1 MQRLTGGADVIRD
14 LAAPNLR
21 TMRFE
26 DYGGIRKLACDHSI
40 LVPSERDW
48 DHRWRENPVWQR
60 LGEGSPIGWVLES
73 TSGEIVGSMETVP
86 VLYKFRGE
94 DLISAASALWCV
106 SAPYRGFALQLID
119 EYFNQSTDLFIS
131 TTVGPTAIETLKQ
144 LSDPI
149 PVGRWDATSCFIA
162 HRRSF
167 AEVALRKLRVPL
179 ASLLSYPASGFLW
192 LKQTMG
198 AKPLADP
205 PRDVLFDTASAFDSR
220 FDAFWAELLR
230 QNPQKLL
237 AERSSLALSWHFFTA
252 MRSGRLWI
260 LTASRR
266 ERLIGYC
273 LFTEEVD
280 SNHSPGSIC
289 LVDYQSIDEE
299 LDLLP
304 GFIRMALRRG
314 TAQGFYRLE
323 HAGLAL
329 PKFRAFDE
337 HAFYKSPVGTWT
349 FLFRAADSKLDAE
362 LHKPQFWDP
371 SAYDGD
377 ASLY

>member
-1 MQRLTGGADVIRD
+1 MDPGADVMRD
-14 LAAPNLR
+14 LAVPNLR

-26 DYGGIRKLACDHSI
+26 DYAGIRKLASDHFIS
-40 LVPSERDW
+40 VPSAQDW
-48 DHRWRENPVWQR
+48 EHRWKDNPVWQR
-60 LGEGSPIGWVLES
+60 LGDRLPMGWVLES
-73 TSGEIVGSMETVP
+73 ATGEIVGSMETVP
-86 VLYKFRGE
+86 VLYKFRGG
-94 DLISAASALWCV
+94 DLVSAASALWCV

-119 EYFNQSTDLFIS
+119 EYFSQSVDLFIS

-167 AEVALRKLRVPL
+167 AEVALRKFHVPL
-179 ASLLSYPASGFLW
+179 ASLLSYPASGILR
-192 LKQTMG
+192 LTQAIST
-198 AKPLADP
+198 KPLAHP
-205 PRDVLFDTASAFDSR
+205 PRGVLFDTASAFDSR

-230 QNPQKLL
+230 QNPERLL

-252 MRSGRLWI
+252 MRNGRLWI
-260 LTASRR
+260 LTASRGKT
-266 ERLIGYC
+266 LTGYC
-273 LFTEEVD
+273 IFTEVA
-280 SNHSPGSIC
+280 SIAGSRSIC
-289 LVDYQSIDEE
+289 LVDYQTIDEE

-304 GFIRMALRRG
+304 GFLQMALRRG
-314 TAQGFYRLE
+314 AAEGFYRLE

-329 PKFRAFDE
+329 PKFRAFDN

-349 FLFRAADSKLDAE
+349 FLFRAADPKLDAE
-362 LHKPQFWDP
+362 LHQPQFWDP

>member
-1 MQRLTGGADVIRD
+1 MDPGADVMRD

-26 DYGGIRKLACDHSI
+26 DYAGIRKLASDHAIS
-40 LVPSERDW
+40 VPSALDW
-48 DHRWRENPVWQR
+48 AHRWRDNPVWQR
-60 LGEGSPIGWVLES
+60 LGDRSPMGWVLES
-73 TSGEIVGSMETVP
+73 ANGEIVGSMETVP
-86 VLYKFRGE
+86 VLYKFRGS
-94 DLISAASALWCV
+94 DLVSAASALWCV
-106 SAPYRGFALQLID
+106 SVPYRGFALQLID
-119 EYFNQSTDLFIS
+119 EYFNQSVDLFIS

-167 AEVALRKLRVPL
+167 AEVALRKLRIPL
-179 ASLLSYPASGFLW
+179 ASLLSYPASGILR
-192 LKQTMG
+192 LTEAVSTKR
-198 AKPLADP
+198 LADP
-205 PRDVLFDTASAFDSR
+205 PRGVLFDTATAFDSR

-230 QNPQKLL
+230 QNPERLL

-252 MRSGRLWI
+252 LRTGRLWI
-260 LTASRR
+260 LTASRGKT
-266 ERLIGYC
+266 LTGYC
-273 LFTEEVD
+273 IFNEVA
-280 SNHSPGSIC
+280 SVQGSRSIC
-289 LVDYQSIDEE
+289 LVDYQTIDED

-304 GFIRMALRRG
+304 GFIQMALRRG
-314 TAQGFYRLE
+314 AAEGFYRLE

-329 PKFRAFDE
+329 PKFRAFDD
-337 HAFYKSPVGTWT
+337 HAFYRSPVGTWT
-349 FLFRAADSKLDAE
+349 FLFRAADPKLDAE
-362 LHKPQFWDP
+362 LHQPQFWDP